1 MAAGY
6 QSPSDSAADQISRL
20 LAELDVFDQE
30 TQILSRQWEAHA
42 MLPRGSPRG
51 NTLQQ
56 HSEVVY
62 GSGSGPVASQAWDT
76 WHVPEPHCFITRATL
91 ENRPQGGPFS
101 CSIAEETLSGKGV
114 AASKVEE
121 GTDQHGQNGTEQ
133 SERNRTDQ
141 HERNGDGL
149 HLGFSE
155 PEAFGG
161 GGSTRETHRV
171 RNEAAV
177 REVQGDG
184 NGEKEEEPDGLEKG
198 EAVVRPTKAA
208 FSFARAPRFP
218 PNEGQCHCTEAH
230 KLLSA

>member
-1 MAAGY
+1 MAAGFR
-6 QSPSDSAADQISRL
+6 SPSDSAADQISKL

-51 NTLQQ
+51 NMLQQ
-56 HSEVVY
+56 HSEVLY
-62 GSGSGPVASQAWDT
+62 GTGSRAVASQAWDT
-76 WHVPEPHCFITRATL
+76 WHVSEPRCFNTRATL
-91 ENRPQGGPFS
+91 ENGPHLGHFNS
-101 CSIAEETLSGKGV
+101 YA
-114 AASKVEE
+114 VEE
-121 GTDQHGQNGTEQ
+121 SLLGEGVPASTGREGRVQHDQNGTDQRGRNGT
-133 SERNRTDQ
+133 NQ
-141 HERNGDGL
+141 HERNGDAL
-149 HLGFSE
+149 HVRFSE

-171 RNEAAV
+171 KNEAAV